1 VRVTENSKY
10 PTWRLWAA
18 SARAALSADG
28 ERRAVTAGLVR
39 PADQVQ
45 GVALVTGP
53 AVHNHVDD
61 LCANTLNLCMPG
73 GNAGDKA
80 VCSHLRMALPPGES
94 PSAACVLKKTGIV
107 HMPCRGS

>member
-1 VRVTENSKY
+1 MRVTENSKY

-39 PADQVQ
+39 PADQVR

-80 VCSHLRMALPPGES
+80 VCSHLRMALPPG
-94 PSAACVLKKTGIV
+94 
-107 HMPCRGS
+107 